1 MSAPR
6 ARLLLVAVCVLSAPI
21 PVLAAGAVGTYSELV
36 NKLVSIM
43 GIGAVVLVT
52 LGFAAY
58 FYGVSTNILQF
69 SSESGVEKR
78 KAFFFWG
85 IIILFVMLSIP
96 GILRLLGRTL
106 FTTQG
111 AASQEQN
118 LTHGQQLTPGTR
130 RV

>member
-1 MSAPR
+1 MNR
-6 ARLLLVAVCVLSAPI
+6 IRLLSVVCVAALPA
-21 PVLAAGAVGTYSELV
+21 VALAAGAVGTYSELV

-43 GIGAVVLVT
+43 GIGSIVLVT

-58 FYGVSTNILQF
+58 FYGMSANILQF
-69 SSESGVEKR
+69 SSESGAEKR

-111 AASQEQN
+111 APSQQQQ
-118 LTHGQQLTPGTR
+118 LAPGQQRT
-130 RV
+130 

>member
-1 MSAPR
+1 MLILMNI
-6 ARLLLVAVCVLSAPI
+6 ARIKLVSVVCIVAI
-21 PVLAAGAVGTYSELV
+21 PSIALAAGAVKTYSDLV

-43 GIGAVVLVT
+43 SMGSVVLVT

-58 FYGVSTNILQF
+58 FYGMSANILQF
-69 SSESGVEKR
+69 SSASGVEKR

-106 FTTQG
+106 FTNPS
-111 AASQEQN
+111 APSQQQQ
-118 LTHGQQLTPGTR
+118 LAPGQQRT
-130 RV
+130 

>member
-1 MSAPR
+1 MSMLR
-6 ARLLLVAVCVLSAPI
+6 AGLVSLGFIVALPAVA
-21 PVLAAGAVGTYSELV
+21 LAAGAVKTYSDLV

-43 GIGAVVLVT
+43 GIGSIVLVT

-58 FYGVSTNILQF
+58 FYGMSANILQF
-69 SSESGVEKR
+69 SSESGVEKK

-106 FTTQG
+106 FTNPS
-111 AASQEQN
+111 APSQQQQ
-118 LTHGQQLTPGTR
+118 LAPGQQRT
-130 RV
+130 

>member
-1 MSAPR
+1 MSMLR
-6 ARLLLVAVCVLSAPI
+6 AGLVSLGFIVALPAVA
-21 PVLAAGAVGTYSELV
+21 LAAGAVKTYSDLV

-43 GIGAVVLVT
+43 GIGSIVLVT

-58 FYGVSTNILQF
+58 FYGMSANILQF

-106 FTTQG
+106 FTNPS
-111 AASQEQN
+111 APSQQQQ
-118 LTHGQQLTPGTR
+118 LAPGQQRT
-130 RV
+130 

>member
-1 MSAPR
+1 MLILMNI
-6 ARLLLVAVCVLSAPI
+6 ARIKLVSVVCIVAI
-21 PVLAAGAVGTYSELV
+21 PSIALAAGAVKTYSDLV

-43 GIGAVVLVT
+43 SMGSVVLVT

-58 FYGVSTNILQF
+58 FYGMSANILQF

-106 FTTQG
+106 FTNPS
-111 AASQEQN
+111 APSQQQQ
-118 LTHGQQLTPGTR
+118 LAPGQQRT
-130 RV
+130 

>member
-1 MSAPR
+1 MSMLR
-6 ARLLLVAVCVLSAPI
+6 AGLVSLGFIVALPAVA
-21 PVLAAGAVGTYSELV
+21 LAAGAVKTYSDLV

-43 GIGAVVLVT
+43 GIGSIVLVT

-58 FYGVSTNILQF
+58 FYGMSANILQF

-106 FTTQG
+106 FTNQS
-111 AASQEQN
+111 APSQQQQ
-118 LTHGQQLTPGTR
+118 LAPGQQRT
-130 RV
+130 

>member
-1 MSAPR
+1 MNTKRVIIS
-6 ARLLLVAVCVLSAPI
+6 VAFALFLPGAVV
-21 PVLAAGAVGTYSELV
+21 AAGAVGTYSELV

-43 GIGAVVLVT
+43 SIGALVLVT

-58 FYGVSTNILQF
+58 FYGMSANILQF

-111 AASQEQN
+111 APSQQQKPAA
-118 LTHGQQLTPGTR
+118 GQQST
-130 RV
+130 

>member
-1 MSAPR
+1 MSMLR
-6 ARLLLVAVCVLSAPI
+6 AGLVSLGFIVALPAVA
-21 PVLAAGAVGTYSELV
+21 LAAGAVKTYSDLV

-43 GIGAVVLVT
+43 GIGSIVLVT

-58 FYGVSTNILQF
+58 FYGMSANILQF
-69 SSESGVEKR
+69 SSESGAEKR

-106 FTTQG
+106 FTNPS
-111 AASQEQN
+111 APSQQQQ
-118 LTHGQQLTPGTR
+118 LAPGQQRT
-130 RV
+130 